1 MSEWLYQNE
10 TLERY
15 LNDTQDFTCTEGYN
29 KFEDEINNSTLEN
42 DGFIEKL
49 AKKPR
54 GFITL
59 KSIFNTENYKY
70 IACPIENIDRFI
82 DYYGKWILLTYRNIN
97 TADYTKS
104 IETDLMIKVYFLY
117 NPLNGRMVDAVT
129 FSFCKD
135 LKGVGP
141 WSNDGIVL
149 FDDETG
155 TQKELK
161 SFLYRYY
168 ELLNGSFYLNDDK
181 YVFSI
186 KGSMMNNTKLISLVN
201 AKANKCI
208 NADLAKNKPLDL
220 SKNRALTYALRKI
233 LNAPKGSK
241 LAKINMQ
248 FVSKPENNIFLPK
261 FNQDKLVN
269 TISTSFLYKK

>member
-1 MSEWLYQNE
+1 MSEWLYQNK

-42 DGFIEKL
+42 DEFIEKV
-49 AKKPR
+49 AQKPR

-59 KSIFNTENYKY
+59 KSIFNNENYKY
-70 IACPIENIDRFI
+70 IARPIENIDRFI
-82 DYYGKWILLTYRNIN
+82 DDYGKWILLTYRNIN

-117 NPLNGRMVDAVT
+117 NPFNGRMVDAVA

-168 ELLNGSFYLNDDK
+168 ELLNGSFYLNNDK
-181 YVFSI
+181 YVFSV
-186 KGSMMNNTKLISLVN
+186 KGSIMNNEKMISLLN
-201 AKANKCI
+201 SKTNKGI
-208 NADLAKNKPLDL
+208 TADLAKNKPLDL
-220 SKNRALTYALRKI
+220 SKKRALTYALRKI

-241 LAKINMQ
+241 LAKINIK

-269 TISTSFLYKK
+269 TINTSFLYKK

>member
-15 LNDTQDFTCTEGYN
+15 LNDTQDFTCIEDYN

-42 DGFIEKL
+42 DEFIEKL
-49 AKKPR
+49 VQKPR

-59 KSIFNTENYKY
+59 KSIFNTKNYKY
-70 IACPIENIDRFI
+70 IARPIENIDRFI
-82 DYYGKWILLTYRNIN
+82 DDYGKWILLTYRDIN

-117 NPLNGRMVDAVT
+117 NPFNGRMADAVT

-208 NADLAKNKPLDL
+208 NADLAENKPLDL
-220 SKNRALTYALRKI
+220 SKKHAFTYALRKI

-241 LAKINMQ
+241 LAKINIQ
-248 FVSKPENNIFLPK
+248 FVSKPENNIFLAPYD
-261 FNQDKLVN
+261 QDKLTD
-269 TISTSFLYKK
+269 TIYNSFLYKK

>member
-29 KFEDEINNSTLEN
+29 KFEDELNNSTLEN
-42 DGFIEKL
+42 DEFIEKV
-49 AKKPR
+49 AQKPR

-59 KSIFNTENYKY
+59 KSIFNNENYKY
-70 IACPIENIDRFI
+70 IARPIENIDRFI
-82 DYYGKWILLTYRNIN
+82 DDYGKWILLTYRDIN

-117 NPLNGRMVDAVT
+117 NPFNGRMVDTVS

-135 LKGVGP
+135 LHKIGP
-141 WSNDGIVL
+141 WSNEGILL
-149 FDDETG
+149 FDDETRA
-155 TQKELK
+155 QKELK
-161 SFLYRYY
+161 SFLYHYY
-168 ELLNGSFYLNDDK
+168 ELLNGSFYLNNDK
-181 YVFSI
+181 YVFSV
-186 KGSMMNNTKLISLVN
+186 KGSIMNNEKMISLLN
-201 AKANKCI
+201 TKTNKGI
-208 NADLAKNKPLDL
+208 TADLAKNKPLDL

-241 LAKINMQ
+241 LAKINIK